1 MQLFELTAEQS
12 FLHQRVI
19 RDAEKLNKEELVK
32 VLTDIHR
39 LYLIKGGLFTR
50 LVNWCARER
59 RGTTRVHRAI
69 RRGVPSDRRGPR
81 LSLTPAARSPSA
93 ADKAAGFLDSLR
105 WDTQTHVLHVGL
117 IRDA

>member
-50 LVNWCARER
+50 LVNWCARS
-59 RGTTRVHRAI
+59 
-69 RRGVPSDRRGPR
+69 GVV
-81 LSLTPAARSPSA
+81 LPAFTELYDGASPFTQS
-93 ADKAAGFLDSLR
+93 
-105 WDTQTHVLHVGL
+105 TQTGPDVV
-117 IRDA
+117 